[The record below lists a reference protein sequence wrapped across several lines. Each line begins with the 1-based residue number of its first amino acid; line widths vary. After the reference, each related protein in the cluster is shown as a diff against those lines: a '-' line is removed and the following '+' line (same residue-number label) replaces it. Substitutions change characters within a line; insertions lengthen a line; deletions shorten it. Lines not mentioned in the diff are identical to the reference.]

1 MFRSVVT
8 PFIPLFIVGISYV
21 FSSAIVA
28 ILVKYFDFPVSVY
41 IQPFLVALL
50 FGIGTDYC
58 ILLLNRFKEELG
70 KNDKSTAVYNTFVSG
85 GKTILLCGLTIFVS
99 FLVILFA
106 KFDLFKSA
114 IGIGIGVIC
123 LMLVIYTLLPLIMS
137 LLGEKSFGLVRNLQA
152 TKITSSGVSWVHFQ
166 LKMHSSQS

>member
-1 MFRSVVT
+1 M
-8 PFIPLFIVGISYV
+8 
-21 FSSAIVA
+21 
-28 ILVKYFDFPVSVY
+28 Y

-137 LLGEKSFGLVRNLQA
+137 LLKKSFGLVRNLQA

>member
-8 PFIPLFIVGISYV
+8 PFIPLFIVGISYI

-70 KNDKSTAVYNTFVSG
+70 KMINQ
-85 GKTILLCGLTIFVS
+85 LLF
-99 FLVILFA
+99 
-106 KFDLFKSA
+106 
-114 IGIGIGVIC
+114 
-123 LMLVIYTLLPLIMS
+123 
-137 LLGEKSFGLVRNLQA
+137 
-152 TKITSSGVSWVHFQ
+152 ITR
-166 LKMHSSQS
+166 L